1 MSRRPRLQGAS
12 GEYVTVPD
20 INSVPGSGG
29 IRGPIGLGFRV
40 PCLVISP
47 YSRGPLKCSTVL
59 DHTSQLKLL
68 RTRFGV
74 PVPNLTQW
82 RDQTVG
88 DMTTAFNFAVPPNP
102 SKPNLEHPVLAALPK
117 LPQCVPNAILGSTV
131 NTSIP
136 YRVPYPQTMPT
147 QETAPAR
154 GTPSGIC

>member
-1 MSRRPRLQGAS
+1 MPAPSACHPPANRILVPRSTIDLAR
-12 GEYVTVPD
+12 T
-20 INSVPGSGG
+20 
-29 IRGPIGLGFRV
+29 
-40 PCLVISP
+40 P
-47 YSRGPLKCSTVL
+47 YIRGPLKCSTVL

-74 PVPNLTQW
+74 PVPNLSQW

-88 DMTTAFNFAVPPNP
+88 DVTASFDFAVPPNP
-102 SKPNLEHPVLAALPK
+102 SKPKLDHPLRAAIPK

-131 NTSIP
+131 NTSFP